1 MINTTPNPLVAT
13 PQPAVSQDPHAYY
26 IELLTK
32 LDKNGITKTVVSG
45 HKADVLMFMIHLKT
59 TLDKNNDQCS
69 KLLDSPKQ
77 KRRLY
82 TYIKYYEDMLRGKTD
97 NYSIMLQVILSD
109 LTKIC
114 SYDKNTKYK
123 PDVDYGTIVA
133 IQDAIATELKITETD
148 TKAFFEKE
156 SKIDEDTLK
165 NEISGKKSDVST
177 SYDKEWTVTTVATTV
192 DTITSLSNK
201 FRNIKDDNSNEY
213 LKFLNDPTKDERSIA
228 EKEVFYTTRCK
239 PYLEKFLEAIKED
252 VKDVKDVKD
261 ATKTLETVKDDQ
273 FLTQLTEY
281 NNKHTDIVA
290 DLKKNKHINNTQ
302 VTTVAGVTYSED
314 FSDFIQKLGK
324 FIVGKQSWT
333 DTLPENYIKTGRRL
347 GMWTIA
353 IVGSPIIFTA
363 RGIHA
368 IGQFVGSVKQL
379 DALQPYYGDK
389 TVRQIKYFV
398 QELSEDFDLKT
409 SDPFLTAAQNLS
421 DDESSAQN
429 LLNETKKF
437 VENTLNVKY
446 NEVIGSTPGT
456 NTTNLD
462 DIIDSFRVQ
471 SYELLKKICEL
482 RGSIT
487 IKPDDY
493 LSKNFKL
500 LLKTQQ
506 DKLEKDIN
514 TLTEILNRNTWDQYC
529 KDFKT
534 LLSDINTQIRAG
546 KQLLPGLQCE
556 KFLDAKKDL
565 KSIVDGFPEFSSCIK
580 TQYIPKIEKDIQRAN
595 SLYKF
600 EPTDKSDKMLYK
612 NLKEIFE
619 VLTQNIT
626 DLKTGS
632 LLKSSQSNKI
642 KHIVED
648 QLKSFLNT
656 YYSTTGFSPQSMK
669 KSFVKLLTDLK
680 DDTFLTETDFQA
692 ITTELAKKTIMDQ
705 TKLDSIKTLQ
715 SSLKDIYEKICEIN
729 GTNFDSTKPY
739 TISELI
745 DGIKSEISKLP
756 KEGKTFIV
764 PITLTSKLK
773 LVTHEALTKFE
784 SDMKNYIKTVLKIDD
799 WNAYCDNARKII
811 TEISRKI
818 DISTF
823 IVYKKRRMFQE
834 CHDYLKNDAK
844 HAAIIGGYKPFIYCL
859 QQDYFTAYTY
869 NESIS
874 PMENLQC
881 LTYVLDQDLPNVIKY
896 LETLKIRYP
905 DTVKLVTSAKS
916 MNKKDSVDRVYHK
929 YIEFETQINELVQ
942 AWIANANLIVKAAKS
957 DNPEFVR
964 QTDVDNI
971 EKVRNSIDEFI
982 LSNIYP
988 DSDWNT
994 YCDTIKALISQID
1007 SQSSCIT
1014 YLGKNK
1020 PNNEIVDEF
1029 ISFKDCLRSNYFTTV
1044 GYQPDKT
1051 VEQNLRELIDNPNR
1065 LLPENVS
1072 NEQKDLFRTTVLK
1085 FFKLTT
1091 PEEISQ
1097 FINEFKQK
1105 IGQRSINDTDKY
1117 HEIIEIHRLVK
1128 NVFTETY
1135 KYTNIDKLLK
1145 DIEAKFKEIFGIDH
1159 DQFFNLLKEDC
1170 KKKSLLEILDKS
1182 EDFKACVET
1191 EINSYSFT
1199 SDFVA
1204 EKLTELY
1211 PELLEVIEERNTQ
1224 KKDATEKENLDAEIA
1239 ATIGNQTVVADL
1251 VLKGYLTNKR
1261 DEMVSEQEEVKRKL
1275 IDAIKF
1281 RDMTG
1286 KMLEHDNLSDLFNKN
1301 SYEKKSIGDLHKE
1314 LTSSSMFKK
1323 QDLPVYSEVQEGLAK
1338 YEIVRGTQLKNSQW
1352 KSLKTHEYISNAT
1365 YDSLNSVKHNT
1376 NVTGILDAIRAA
1388 LMNTYNLQTKFAD
1401 CDATTDNNNT
1411 GSLFELLSL
1420 IERRMRSCVKYSN
1433 DNNLISLK
1441 ALTAHETTL
1450 QTKIKTEWGFK
1461 TDVNFQNVLHDTKTL
1476 FEEIQ
1481 TFSNDKN
1488 LPKLPERLI
1497 PLSEFKFDKYFAI
1510 MRQRSNTKPF
1520 YTNLQD
1526 AFVKY
1531 KDDVA
1536 DTNKETKE
1544 KAILDKLGNDW
1555 QQAVPIASTY
1565 VENSR
1570 YLTELF
1576 ESVNRDI
1583 ANPNKPSIDDDDLKK
1598 FDVFKKELL
1607 DFYAKIPN
1615 AVVIEKKD
1623 FNTMKFADCVGL
1635 IQGGLARLN
1644 ATNRTEFI
1652 AKIKQNF
1659 NADAVTESDK
1669 LISIDQKDIMPYW
1682 TEMSKQDKNDNEIF
1696 RLFKREY
1703 YQDFKKYVLTTCYS
1717 IQEAKVNYI
1726 LSRFTSFSS
1735 LCHLL
1740 EFMVREPTSGT
1751 KYRGFLNVLEGDL
1764 KANQTIRVVV
1774 SGNKGDD
1781 TFTYFAELMSKRDF
1795 STEIDQTILT
1805 QIDEIASKIVSN
1817 TSSNSFVKSRAKVIV
1832 LAYYYLFFKFDK
1844 VWSWSTVWRTFS
1856 EYEYS
1861 TFISDMN
1868 KPANIPDLVKNLTSN
1883 LVGKYKSDKTTLYDI
1898 NAFPEIIRKKQTKN
1912 TTIELYSAYANQA
1925 LAMVTEKLMKP
1936 TKVFG
1941 GGGKKMFTC
1950 KIIKKS
1956 PPNHKN
1962 AKTTKK
1968 NKHFS
1973 AGTSASNR
1981 TSASRR

>member
-1 MINTTPNPLVAT
+1 MSTIPNPLNAPKPVT
-13 PQPAVSQDPHAYY
+13 QDPHAYY
-26 IELLTK
+26 IELLAK
-32 LDKNGITKTVVSG
+32 LDKKDITKTVVSG
-45 HKADVLMFMIHLKT
+45 HKADVLMFMILLKT
-59 TLDKNNDQCS
+59 KLHDDTTDKCN
-69 KLLDSPKQ
+69 KLLDTHKQ

-82 TYIKYYEDMLRGKTD
+82 TYIKYYENMLRGKTD

-109 LTKIC
+109 LTKLC
-114 SYDKNTKYK
+114 NYDKNTKYK

-133 IQDAIATELKITETD
+133 IQDAIATELNITETE
-148 TKAFFEKE
+148 KFFEDE
-156 SKIDEDTLK
+156 SKINEENLK
-165 NEISGKKSDVST
+165 KEISGKKIDVST
-177 SYDKEWTVTTVATTV
+177 SYDKEWSATTV
-192 DTITSLSNK
+192 ETIKSLSSK
-201 FRNIKDDNSNEY
+201 FQNITDDQSNEY
-213 LKFLNDPTKDERSIA
+213 LQFLTDPKNDETSIA
-228 EKEVFYTTRCK
+228 EKEVFYTTGCK
-239 PYLEKFLEAIKED
+239 PYLEKFVEAIK
-252 VKDVKDVKD
+252 KDVKDVKN
-261 ATKTLETVKDDQ
+261 ATKTLETVNDDHQ
-273 FLTQLTEY
+273 FLTKLTDY
-281 NNKHTDIVA
+281 NEKHTKIVTE
-290 DLKKNKHINNTQ
+290 LKQNKKIINTQ
-302 VTTVAGVTYSED
+302 VTTVAGVTYFED
-314 FSDFIQKLGK
+314 FSDFFQKLGK
-324 FIVGKQSWT
+324 YVVGKQSWT
-333 DTLPENYIKTGRRL
+333 DTLPENYINIGARL

-353 IVGSPIIFTA
+353 AVGAPIIFTA
-363 RGIHA
+363 RGISA
-368 IGQFVGSVKQL
+368 FGRYIGIVTPHQM
-379 DALQPYYGDK
+379 LQPYYGDK

-506 DKLEKDIN
+506 DKLEKDID

-729 GTNFDSTKPY
+729 GTHIESTKQY

-745 DGIKSEISKLP
+745 EVYNQSVGVDGIKSEISKLP

-764 PITLTSKLK
+764 PITLTSKLQ
-773 LVTHEALTKFE
+773 LVTLNDLSMFESEMQTYIKHTLQIVNWNEYCKEALKIMQNIDTKMQV
-784 SDMKNYIKTVLKIDD
+784 SANADYKNHRLF
-799 WNAYCDNARKII
+799 R
-811 TEISRKI
+811 
-818 DISTF
+818 
-823 IVYKKRRMFQE
+823 E
-834 CHDYLKNDAK
+834 CRDYLKHDAK
-844 HAAIIGGYKPFIYCL
+844 DAAIIGGHKQFVYCL
-859 QQDYFTAYTY
+859 KHDYFNEYTY

-874 PMENLQC
+874 PMKNLQY
-881 LTYVLDQDLPNVIKY
+881 LTYVLDHDLSNVIKY
-896 LETLKIRYP
+896 LETLKTRYKN
-905 DTVKLVTSAKS
+905 DSKISELVKFAKG
-916 MNKKDSVDRVYHK
+916 MNKKDSVDSVYNK
-929 YIEFETQINELVQ
+929 YKEFENKVHELVGE
-942 AWIANANLIVKAAKS
+942 WVENANLVAKEAKS
-957 DNPEFVR
+957 NNKEFVR
-964 QTDVDNI
+964 QTDVDDI

-994 YCDTIKALISQID
+994 YCDTIKPLISQID
-1007 SQSSCIT
+1007 SQSGCIK
-1014 YLGKNK
+1014 YLGKDK
-1020 PNNEIVDEF
+1020 STHEIVDNF
-1029 ISFKDCLRSNYFTTV
+1029 LIFKPCLIATCFTTV

-1051 VEQNLRELIDNPNR
+1051 VEENLKELINNPNR
-1065 LLPENVS
+1065 LLPENLSDDDKVF
-1072 NEQKDLFRTTVLK
+1072 FRTTVLK

-1170 KKKSLLEILDKS
+1170 KKKSLLEILNNTD
-1182 EDFKACVET
+1182 DFKACVET
-1191 EINSYSFT
+1191 EINSNSDSFT
-1199 SDFVA
+1199 SQYKAPNLKD
-1204 EKLTELY
+1204 LY
-1211 PELLEVIEERNTQ
+1211 QKLLEVIQDREKL
-1224 KKDATEKENLDAEIA
+1224 KKDATEKEKLDAEIA
-1239 ATIGNQTVVADL
+1239 ATIGNQTVVDDL
-1251 VLKGYLTNKR
+1251 GSKGYLTDQR
-1261 DEMVSEQEEVKRKL
+1261 DQMVSQKDLVKSKL

-1281 RDMTG
+1281 RDITG
-1286 KMLEHDNLSDLFNKN
+1286 QMLEDANLSDLFDKK
-1301 SYEKKSIGDLHKE
+1301 SYENMSIGDLYKK
-1314 LTSSSMFKK
+1314 LTSSIFQTK
-1323 QDLPVYSEVQEGLAK
+1323 DLPVYIEVKEGLDK
-1338 YEIVRGTQLKNSQW
+1338 YQIVKDTKLNNSQW
-1352 KSLKTHEYISNAT
+1352 KSLKDHEYISEKN
-1365 YDSLNSVKHNT
+1365 YVLLNSVKHNT
-1376 NVTGILDAIRAA
+1376 NVTDILEAIRTE
-1388 LMNTYNLQTKFAD
+1388 LMKTYNLQD
-1401 CDATTDNNNT
+1401 NLVENCDASKTNNTTD
-1411 GSLFELLSL
+1411 LLRDLLSL
-1420 IERRMRSCVKYSN
+1420 IERRMRSCLNYSN
-1433 DNNLISLK
+1433 NNELISLN
-1441 ALTAHETTL
+1441 ALTAYKMKL
-1450 QTKIKTEWGFK
+1450 QNQIKGEWGFA
-1461 TDVNFQNVLHDTKTL
+1461 TDSDFQVVRSDTEKL
-1476 FEEIQ
+1476 FEEFRQ
-1481 TFSNDKN
+1481 YFSKQD
-1488 LPKLPERLI
+1488 LPKLPEKLI
-1497 PLSEFKFDKYFAI
+1497 QLSKFKFNKYFANVS
-1510 MRQRSNTKPF
+1510 QSKNKKPF
-1520 YTNLQD
+1520 YTNLQT
-1526 AFVKY
+1526 AFNEY
-1531 KDDVA
+1531 KQLLA
-1536 DTNKETKE
+1536 DTNKETKVTY
-1544 KAILDKLGNDW
+1544 ITDKLGNDW
-1555 QQAVPIASTY
+1555 QDAVTKALTY
-1565 VENSR
+1565 VENR
-1570 YLTELF
+1570 RALDDLF
-1576 ESVNRDI
+1576 TSVKTDI
-1583 ANPNKPSIDDDDLKK
+1583 EDQNKSSIDDLTRFDD
-1598 FDVFKKELL
+1598 FMKELVE
-1607 DFYAKIPN
+1607 FYEKIPIVDRIQK
-1615 AVVIEKKD
+1615 AD
-1623 FNTMKFADCVGL
+1623 LKFADYVNL
-1635 IQGGLARLN
+1635 IQQGLS
-1644 ATNRTEFI
+1644 TISTTSRTEFI

-1817 TSSNSFVKSRAKVIV
+1817 TSSNSFVKSRAKVIL

-1898 NAFPEIIRKKQTKN
+1898 NTFPEIRKKQGKN

-1981 TSASRR
+1981 TSAIGR